1 MQRIS
6 IGNRKSVQ
14 WRRMGVS
21 LAAATVIASATLVAQ
36 RAPAR
41 QPDLQGTWD
50 NATATPLVRPKP
62 FANKSHFTREEA
74 DAFEKDNYNRILSGF
89 SAEDKLASDL
99 NETYQETAD
108 LKVVDDLRTS
118 LIVDPPDGQLPP
130 PLPQVQAR
138 IDARPKRTF
147 DDPETLTLDE
157 RCLMAVGS
165 GSSSGAPPLVP
176 NPFGQNLYQIVQ
188 TPDRVLIYAEMVHD
202 ARVIRLN
209 GTHLPPSI
217 RQWTGDSIGHW
228 EGDTLVVDTT
238 NFRRETHYRNSG
250 ERLHVVERF
259 TRTAPDTLRYRVTVE
274 DPDTW
279 AVPWTAEIPF
289 KATASQI
296 FEYACHEGS
305 HTIEYFMRGARDE
318 ERRGVKPNR

>member
-1 MQRIS
+1 
-6 IGNRKSVQ
+6 
-14 WRRMGVS
+14 
-21 LAAATVIASATLVAQ
+21 
-36 RAPAR
+36 
-41 QPDLQGTWD
+41 
-50 NATATPLVRPKP
+50 
-62 FANKSHFTREEA
+62 
-74 DAFEKDNYNRILSGF
+74 
-89 SAEDKLASDL
+89 
-99 NETYQETAD
+99 
-108 LKVVDDLRTS
+108 
-118 LIVDPPDGQLPP
+118 
-130 PLPQVQAR
+130 
-138 IDARPKRTF
+138 
-147 DDPETLTLDE
+147 
-157 RCLMAVGS
+157 MAVGS

-188 TPDRVLIYAEMVHD
+188 TQDRVMIYEEMVHD

-289 KATASQI
+289 KATTKQI

-305 HTIEYFMRGARDE
+305 RTIEYFMRGARDE
-318 ERRGVKPNR
+318 ERRGVKPVR